1 LPALNRQEGSDPF
14 VTFVSIAAPGSC
26 PSLSRVRV
34 KICGITRREDAEL
47 AVELGAWALGLNF
60 HEPSPRRIDV
70 DTAAAIGAE
79 FRRQTEVAGI
89 FVNRDLGE
97 VAEIADACSLTMLQ
111 LHGDEGPVYCD
122 ELRRRTGLKIMK
134 AARVRDAASLQA
146 LNAFRHADFHLADA
160 YHADLFGGTGDT
172 FDWEL
177 LRGRRSQVP
186 LVLSGGLTPDNVH
199 DAIATT
205 HPFAVDTAS
214 GTESSPGIKDPAKV
228 QAFFRAAELVAA

>member
-1 LPALNRQEGSDPF
+1 M
-14 VTFVSIAAPGSC
+14 
-26 PSLSRVRV
+26 RV

-47 AVELGAWALGLNF
+47 AVELGAWAIGLNF
-60 HEPSPRRIDV
+60 HEPSPRKADT

-79 FRRQTEVAGI
+79 FRRRTEVVGV
-89 FVNRDLGE
+89 FVNRELGE

-122 ELRRRTGLKIMK
+122 EIRRRTGLRVMK

-146 LNAFRHADFHLADA
+146 LNAFRQVDFHLVDA
-160 YHADLFGGTGDT
+160 HHPDLFGGTGDT

-177 LRGRRSQVP
+177 LRARRSKVP
-186 LVLSGGLTPDNVH
+186 LVLAGGLTPENVH
-199 DAIATT
+199 DAICVV

-214 GTESSPGIKDPAKV
+214 GTEASPGVKDPAKV
-228 QAFFRAAELVAA
+228 EAFIRAAELVAA